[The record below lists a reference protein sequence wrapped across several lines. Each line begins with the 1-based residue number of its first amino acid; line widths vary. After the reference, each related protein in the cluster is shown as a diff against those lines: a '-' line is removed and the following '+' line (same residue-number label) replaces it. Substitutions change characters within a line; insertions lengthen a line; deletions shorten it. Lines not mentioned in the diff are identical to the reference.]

1 MNDVMSRAF
10 FLNAFPRPDFV
21 PKMFD
26 VVRHIQFGRTV
37 LVITLP
43 KDPEHVDINEM
54 GDITTRPCVCDIL
67 LGEETVKDVDVTCL
81 QALSQP

>member
-21 PKMFD
+21 PNMFD
-26 VVRHIQFGRTV
+26 VVRHIPTGRTA
-37 LVITLP
+37 LVITYP

-54 GDITTRPCVCDIL
+54 SDLTTRPCICDIL
-67 LGEETVKDVDVTCL
+67 LGEETVKDVDVTSL
-81 QALSQP
+81 QALTQT